1 MDNYSEDQN
10 ILYSRYNTDD
20 IFNRSVIGG
29 LLYLMNNKITYQ
41 QVFQDNVVE
50 TVHVPCAFNFAYSLD
65 ERFMQ
70 DNYTFFGQS
79 CFGGTMIDG
88 KFDML
93 PRCAVS
99 YTGSQIEAGSITNR
113 FIKGKYLK
121 NENGR
126 LTTYE
131 SYLYALPV
139 TFSFDCEMWADNMIT
154 AFKLEEAVRQT
165 FYKNKTYNV
174 LYRGM
179 KIGCCVGFPE
189 TNTVSNK
196 TTQYQ
201 FSDTDRQIKLNFSLA
216 VETYQPVFDDNLA
229 IEAANRIEFIGWDV
243 RMPANSSK
251 KSLKFK
257 NLNPGD
263 TLLSNTYH
271 LIEWDSPSDDSDMCT
286 VLLSYITEDGTEHK
300 VTEMDFNQRQ
310 WAWYVPQ
317 TVSSFKQPVVT
328 LIGTEDIKVVRQ
340 PEIRIAPNI
349 QGVVDA
355 SSFIII
361 DPGKFTGQSGT
372 VSATIEYIDE
382 CGDTII
388 SMSYSFNIRNG
399 EIDTD
404 DPVVITGDML
414 VFTNIEFYNRVSM
427 KIRYLNQPDIY
438 DLVLIFI
445 KTNFFKYLK

>member
-189 TNTVSNK
+189 SNTVSNK

-243 RMPANSSK
+243 RMPANGSK

-340 PEIRIAPNI
+340 PEIRIAPNM

-361 DPGKFTGQSGT
+361 DSGKFTGQSGT

-404 DPVVITGDML
+404 DPVVITGGML

-438 DLVLIFI
+438 NQVDNILI
-445 KTNFFKYLK
+445 L

>member
-1 MDNYSEDQN
+1 MDNYREDQN

-29 LLYLMNNKITYQ
+29 LLYLMNNRITYQ

-340 PEIRIAPNI
+340 PEIRIAPNM

-438 DLVLIFI
+438 DQVDNILI
-445 KTNFFKYLK
+445 L

>member
-1 MDNYSEDQN
+1 MDNYSEEQN

-154 AFKLEEAVRQT
+154 AFKLEEAVRRT

-361 DPGKFTGQSGT
+361 DPGKFAGQSGT
-372 VSATIEYIDE
+372 VNATIEYIDE

-388 SMSYSFNIRNG
+388 SMSYSFNVRNG
-399 EIDTD
+399 EIDMD
-404 DPVVITGDML
+404 DPVAITGDML
-414 VFTNIEFYNRVSM
+414 VFTNIDFYNRVSM

-438 DLVLIFI
+438 DQVDNILI
-445 KTNFFKYLK
+445 L

>member
-201 FSDTDRQIKLNFSLA
+201 FSDTDRQIKLNFSLV

-257 NLNPGD
+257 NLNSGD

-328 LIGTEDIKVVRQ
+328 LIGTEDIRVVRQ
-340 PEIRIAPNI
+340 PEIRIAPNM

-388 SMSYSFNIRNG
+388 SMSYSFNVRNG

-438 DLVLIFI
+438 DQVDNILI
-445 KTNFFKYLK
+445 L

>member
-93 PRCAVS
+93 PRCTVS

-216 VETYQPVFDDNLA
+216 IETYQPVFDDNLA

-340 PEIRIAPNI
+340 PEIRIAPNM

-438 DLVLIFI
+438 DQVDNILI
-445 KTNFFKYLK
+445 L

>member
-1 MDNYSEDQN
+1 MDNYSEEQN

-50 TVHVPCAFNFAYSLD
+50 TVHVPCAFNFAYSLN

-340 PEIRIAPNI
+340 PEIRIAPNM
-349 QGVVDA
+349 QGTVDA

-361 DPGKFTGQSGT
+361 DPGKFTGQSGM

-388 SMSYSFNIRNG
+388 SMSYSFNVRNG
-399 EIDTD
+399 EIDMD

-438 DLVLIFI
+438 DQVDNILI
-445 KTNFFKYLK
+445 L

>member
-1 MDNYSEDQN
+1 MDNYSEEQN

-243 RMPANSSK
+243 RMPANSSR

-328 LIGTEDIKVVRQ
+328 LIGREDIKVVRH
-340 PEIRIAPNI
+340 PEIRIAPNM

-361 DPGKFTGQSGT
+361 DPGKFAGQSGM

-388 SMSYSFNIRNG
+388 SMSYSFNVRNG
-399 EIDTD
+399 EIDVD
-404 DPVVITGDML
+404 DPVVISGDML
-414 VFTNIEFYNRVSM
+414 VFTNIDFYNRVSM
-427 KIRYLNQPDIY
+427 KIRYLNQPGIY
-438 DLVLIFI
+438 DRVDNILI
-445 KTNFFKYLK
+445 L

>member
-1 MDNYSEDQN
+1 
-10 ILYSRYNTDD
+10 
-20 IFNRSVIGG
+20 
-29 LLYLMNNKITYQ
+29 MNNKITYQ

-251 KSLKFK
+251 KLLKFK

-340 PEIRIAPNI
+340 PEIRIAPNM

-388 SMSYSFNIRNG
+388 SMSYSFNVRNG

-414 VFTNIEFYNRVSM
+414 VFTNIQFYNRVSM

-438 DLVLIFI
+438 DQVDNILI
-445 KTNFFKYLK
+445 L